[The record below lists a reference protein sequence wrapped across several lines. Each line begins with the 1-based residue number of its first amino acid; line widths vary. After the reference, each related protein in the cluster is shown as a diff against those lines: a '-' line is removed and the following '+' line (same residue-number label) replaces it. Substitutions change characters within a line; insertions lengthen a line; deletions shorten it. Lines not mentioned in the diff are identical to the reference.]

1 MQEDKIVSKDDFTIS
16 TKTTSVTLVSEEFVR
31 KKVENICSQAT
42 ERFDDIS
49 LRGSGWVLVG
59 LKYLDINLTS
69 LTQPKAYF
77 HPRNATSKTTTA

>member
-1 MQEDKIVSKDDFTIS
+1 MHEDKIISKDDFNIS
-16 TKTTSVTLVSEEFVR
+16 TKAKALTLVSEDLV
-31 KKVENICSQAT
+31 KKTVESLCNQAT